1 MTEDE
6 QLTPI
11 GKTLSQLP
19 VDITIGKM
27 LIMATIFEQ
36 VDAVLS
42 LAAALSVQSPYTN
55 WAHRDQ
61 DAVAARKSLDS
72 DHGDPLTLLNA
83 YRAWLE
89 EKTGDSS
96 RTKKWCRRRGL
107 EEQRFYE
114 MTKLRQQ
121 FKSLLKVG
129 M

>member
-1 MTEDE
+1 
-6 QLTPI
+6 
-11 GKTLSQLP
+11 
-19 VDITIGKM
+19 M

-89 EKTGDSS
+89 EKTSDSS
-96 RTKKWCRRRGL
+96 RTKKWCKKRGL

-121 FKSLLKVG
+121 FKSLLKVYN
-129 M
+129 